1 MPRSSRHA
9 FLISHLAFIRPSTLR
24 FTLAITAHP
33 SLPVRS
39 RSNSTTSP
47 THPDQLL

>member
-33 SLPVRS
+33 SCRS
-39 RSNSTTSP
+39 RPVQIPPPLLP
-47 THPDQLL
+47 TRTNY